1 MAKSTLHGMTTA
13 RMRSY
18 SIDHLMVA
26 RHGECPRPFPRK
38 RCLLIFVFQQSLSVE
53 HLFIHLLMSTAQ
65 AERIAVEFTAVGWIS
80 QLRTLPTSFSLIPTT
95 QVRHGR
101 RLHQLRINCPQ
112 RSTASITG

>member
-1 MAKSTLHGMTTA
+1 MAKFTLHGMTTP

-38 RCLLIFVFQQSLSVE
+38 RWLLIFVSQQSLSVVP
-53 HLFIHLLMSTAQ
+53 LSIHRLMSTAQ

-80 QLRTLPTSFSLIPTT
+80 LPRTSPTSFFLIPTM

-101 RLHQLRINCPQ
+101 RR
-112 RSTASITG
+112 R